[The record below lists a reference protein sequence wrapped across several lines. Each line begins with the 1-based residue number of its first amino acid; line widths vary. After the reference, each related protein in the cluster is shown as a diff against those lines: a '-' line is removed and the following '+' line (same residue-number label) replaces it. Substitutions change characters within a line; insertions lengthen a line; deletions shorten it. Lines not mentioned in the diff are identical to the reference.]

1 MVLTAP
7 TFFVFLAIVFFLHW
21 TVAPWRILRL
31 TVLLFANYFFLARF
45 GLWYL
50 LLIPAAG
57 TLDFLA
63 GLALERLKAPFPRRL
78 ILAFSV
84 ATNLGIMLAVRYVD
98 RAPYIFT
105 LGLSFYAFQALT
117 YTIDVY
123 RRDVRATSSYLEHLT
138 AVSLFPTPLAGPITR
153 VGDLQAQFARKPAL
167 SNEQAG
173 RALFLISLGLVKKLL
188 IADYL
193 ANNLVNRVF
202 DLPNLYSGFEVLA
215 GVYGYAL
222 QLYYDFSGYTDIAI
236 GAALLVGLNLPANF
250 DRPYSSLS
258 IPEFW
263 RRWHIS
269 FSQWLRDYLY
279 FSLPGLR
286 SKHKVFTYGNLVI
299 TMLAG
304 GLWHGVT
311 WNFGIWG
318 LLHGS
323 GLAGT
328 RWWQTWRGRRPPSSS
343 RLVKLG
349 CGLLTF
355 HFVCLT
361 WVFFRAP
368 DLKAAL
374 AVLARIGSLTVS
386 AENLSAGILL
396 MMALA
401 AVGHFLPNRW
411 LASSIALFGR
421 APFYAQAAALAAL
434 AIALQFLTGAGG
446 APFVYSRF

>member
-1 MVLTAP
+1 VVLTAP
-7 TFFVFLAIVFFLHW
+7 AFFAFLAMVFFLHW
-21 TVAPWRILRL
+21 TVAEKRILRL

-50 LLIPAAG
+50 LVIPVAG
-57 TLDFLA
+57 TLDFGA
-63 GLALERLKAPFPRRL
+63 GLALERLKAPLPRRL
-78 ILAFSV
+78 ILGCSIAL
-84 ATNLGIMLAVRYVD
+84 NLGIMLAVRY
-98 RAPYIFT
+98 AEGSQFIFT

-123 RRDVRATSSYLEHLT
+123 RREIKATSSYLEHLT

-153 VGDLQAQFARKPAL
+153 VSDLQAQFVRKPAL

-173 RALFLISLGLVKKLL
+173 RALFLICLGLVKKLL

-202 DLPNLYSGFEVLA
+202 DLPDLYSGFEVLA
-215 GVYGYAL
+215 GVYGYAF

-299 TMLAG
+299 TMLLG

-311 WNFGIWG
+311 WNFAIWG

-328 RWWQTWRGRRPPSSS
+328 RWWQTWRGRRAPSGS
-343 RLVKLG
+343 RWVKLA

-374 AVLARIGSLTVS
+374 AVLGRVGSFTVS
-386 AENLSAGILL
+386 VENLTAGILL
-396 MMALA
+396 MMTLA
-401 AVGHFLPNRW
+401 VAGHFLPNRW
-411 LASSIALFGR
+411 FSGSIDLFGR
-421 APFYAQAAALAAL
+421 APFYAQAAAMLAVL
-434 AIALQFLTGAGG
+434 IALQYLAGTGG

>member
-31 TVLLFANYFFLARF
+31 TVLLFASYFFLARF

-57 TLDFLA
+57 TLDFVA
-63 GLALERLKAPFPRRL
+63 GLALERLKAQSPRRL
-78 ILAFSV
+78 IVAFSV
-84 ATNLGIMLAVRYVD
+84 AMNLGIMLAVRYVD
-98 RAPYIFT
+98 GAPYIFT

-123 RRDVRATSSYLEHLT
+123 RRDVQATSSYLEHLT

-250 DRPYSSLS
+250 NQPYSSLS

-299 TMLAG
+299 TMVAG

-328 RWWQTWRGRRPPSSS
+328 RWWQTWRGRRPPTSS
-343 RLVKLG
+343 RIVKLA

-368 DLKAAL
+368 DLNAAL

-421 APFYAQAAALAAL
+421 APFYAQAALLAAL
-434 AIALQFLTGAGG
+434 VMALQFLAGAGG